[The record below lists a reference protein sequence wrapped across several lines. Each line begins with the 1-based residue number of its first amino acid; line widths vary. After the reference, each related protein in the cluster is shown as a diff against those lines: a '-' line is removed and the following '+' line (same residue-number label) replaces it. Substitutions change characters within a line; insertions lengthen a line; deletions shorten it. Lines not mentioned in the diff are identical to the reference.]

1 VGHPAGVVRITGLAF
16 DSTGTLFGSTLIP
29 GGGFP
34 PPSGPRTSNLITI
47 NPLTGALLTSN
58 PITIGV
64 GGPLLSIAD
73 LSVQPGTN
81 TLFGVTT
88 PDGPNGGPGDLYTIN
103 PATGAATLVGN
114 TGFFF
119 NSIAFAPN
127 GTLYLAAANLDFSKM
142 PPIDIDQSLNTL
154 NPTNAAIL
162 SSVSTLDFFGALGVR
177 SDGTIFGGTGDGAG
191 LFTINPT
198 TGAETLIGSTG
209 TTFIGDLAFRTPDP
223 GTTFGLMMI
232 SLAALAGYARRLH
245 RSKASTNIGS

>member
-1 VGHPAGVVRITGLAF
+1 
-16 DSTGTLFGSTLIP
+16 
-29 GGGFP
+29 
-34 PPSGPRTSNLITI
+34 LITL

-81 TLFGVTT
+81 ALFGVTT

-103 PATGAATLVGN
+103 RATGVATLVGN

-127 GTLYLAAANLDFSKM
+127 GTLYLAAEQLGTMGPNASTDQLDT
-142 PPIDIDQSLNTL
+142 I
-154 NPTNAAIL
+154 NPATAAVL
-162 SSVSTLDFFGALGVR
+162 TSVATRDFFGALAVR
-177 SDGTIFGGTGDGAG
+177 PDGTIFGGNGDQAE

-209 TTFIGDLAFRTPDP
+209 TNLIGDLAFQTPDT
-223 GTTFGLMMI
+223 GATFGLMI
-232 SLAALAGYARRLH
+232 IGLVGLAVCAQRL
-245 RSKASTNIGS
+245 RQSKAAIPVGKSI